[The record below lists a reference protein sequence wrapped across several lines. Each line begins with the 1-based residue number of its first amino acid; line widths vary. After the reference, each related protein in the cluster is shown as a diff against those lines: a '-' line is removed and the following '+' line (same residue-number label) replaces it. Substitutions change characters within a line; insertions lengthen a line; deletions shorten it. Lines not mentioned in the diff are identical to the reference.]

1 MQKLDNNNI
10 WIDYAHTPDALTNA
24 LQTLRLHYPES
35 KLRVVFGCGG
45 DRDKSKRQQ
54 MGKIASELAHSIILT
69 NDNPRNELPESIIK
83 DIMAGVKIENSTQV
97 ITDRKI
103 AINTAITTL
112 NEDEVLLIAGKGH
125 ETTQI
130 IGSQVLPFSDIEIA
144 LDALI

>member
-1 MQKLDNNNI
+1 
-10 WIDYAHTPDALTNA
+10 
-24 LQTLRLHYPES
+24 
-35 KLRVVFGCGG
+35 VFGCGG

-54 MGKIASELAHSIILT
+54 MGKLASELAHSIVLT
-69 NDNPRNELPESIIK
+69 NDNPSNEQPEDIVK
-83 DIMAGVKIENSTQV
+83 DILAGVKIENNTQV
-97 ITDRKI
+97 ILDRKI

-130 IGSQVLPFSDIEIA
+130 IGPQVLPFSDIEIA

>member
-1 MQKLDNNNI
+1 MCIRDS
-10 WIDYAHTPDALTNA
+10 
-24 LQTLRLHYPES
+24 HYPES

-54 MGKIASELAHSIILT
+54 MGKIASEFAHSIILT
-69 NDNPRNELPESIIK
+69 NDNPRNEQPENIIK
-83 DIMAGVKIENSTQV
+83 DIMVGVEIDNNIQV
-97 ITDRKI
+97 ILDRKI

-112 NEDEVLLIAGKGH
+112 NKDEVLLIAGKGH

-130 IGSQVLPFSDIEIA
+130 IGSQVVPFSDMEIA

>member
-1 MQKLDNNNI
+1 MTTL
-10 WIDYAHTPDALTNA
+10 TLSDALSNA
-24 LQTLRLHYPES
+24 LQTLHLHYPES

-54 MGKIASELAHSIILT
+54 MGKIANELAHSIVLT
-69 NDNPRNELPESIIK
+69 NDNPRNEQPEDIVK
-83 DIMAGVKIENSTQV
+83 DILAGIKIDNNTQV
-97 ITDRKI
+97 ILDRKT

-130 IGSQVLPFSDIEIA
+130 IGSQVLPFSDMEIA

>member
-1 MQKLDNNNI
+1 
-10 WIDYAHTPDALTNA
+10 
-24 LQTLRLHYPES
+24 
-35 KLRVVFGCGG
+35 
-45 DRDKSKRQQ
+45 

-69 NDNPRNELPESIIK
+69 NDNPRNEQPEDIVK
-83 DIMAGVKIENSTQV
+83 DILAGVIIENNTQV
-97 ITDRKI
+97 ILDRKT

-130 IGSQVLPFSDIEIA
+130 IGSEALPFSDIETA